1 MLLDLR
7 LAWRS
12 LRRAPTFAATAVLT
26 LALGI
31 GGSTAIF
38 SVVNA
43 VLWRPL
49 PFHEPGQLV
58 RLWESHPEDGRT
70 RVGVA
75 ALNAGDWLARS
86 TVVADIALFD
96 VVSEPIV
103 IGVGASAD
111 GARAPLQARQAIVT
125 PNFFALLGV
134 RPSAGRTFTVA
145 AAPGQIV
152 AREVILSHEFW
163 QRAFDADHAVVG
175 RTVSLEGRA
184 GGVVVGVLPPGLLF
198 PPGIEVWT
206 TFTPR
211 KTERS
216 SRDYGAI
223 GRVRAAKDPRADL
236 QSVAAALAKE
246 FPATNAG
253 WTVEVIP
260 LRDSVV
266 GPHRLGLLTLL
277 AAIAFVML
285 VGCANLSNLLLA
297 RGMARQTEFAIRAAL
312 GASRARIARLLLVET
327 ALVALIG
334 GAAGWVIAGA
344 ALPVLLQLADESIPR
359 LTDARLNASVLT
371 YCAAAAGASAL
382 MAGLVPAIRLS
393 YTDLQTTMRPSSER
407 VTGSGSNARLQ
418 RVIVAGELAACLVL
432 VLGALLFTQTF
443 VRLNDRDL
451 GFDPAHVI
459 SIDARM
465 PLYRSLDPN
474 RWQRLATDTSAAL
487 ERLRATP
494 GVDSASATSDPPLT
508 GNLLTTDLTFPGE
521 TRVGRA
527 LYHRVSPEYFRTLG
541 MTIVQGRDFTNA
553 DASDL
558 ALLPDPRAGKP
569 RPGAVIVNETTA
581 RTYWPSGNALG
592 RFLTTSFDMRVVN
605 RREVVGIVRD
615 IVSEGRR
622 EAPPIEVYIPYLEDP
637 SFAMTLLIRTAL
649 PPDQIVPVLRREIQL
664 AAPDLSV
671 ANIRTMDDVVRQSLA
686 SPRFSAVLVSSF
698 AAAALLLAAIGVYG
712 VCAFGVSTRAREI
725 AIRLALGA
733 TRQDIVRL
741 FLKQAAG
748 PVGLGL
754 AVGALGALALSRL
767 VAALLFGVAPTDVV
781 SFAAAT
787 VLLVTVAL
795 VASYLP
801 VRRALRRSAS
811 DVLR

>member
-1 MLLDLR
+1 VLQDLR

-12 LRRAPTFAATAVLT
+12 LRRAPTFAITAILT
-26 LALGI
+26 LAIGI

-43 VLWRPL
+43 VLWRPM
-49 PFHEPGQLV
+49 PFHEPDNLM
-58 RLWESHPEDGRT
+58 RLWESHTEDGRT

-75 ALNAGDWLARS
+75 ALN
-86 TVVADIALFD
+86 D
-96 VVSEPIV
+96 VFAEPVV
-103 IGVGASAD
+103 IGLDAKGRAD
-111 GARAPLQARQAIVT
+111 RAQVQARQAIVT
-125 PNFFALLGV
+125 PNFFAVLGV
-134 RPSAGRTFTVA
+134 RAAAGRTFT
-145 AAPGQIV
+145 PQSGPE
-152 AREVILSHEFW
+152 REVILSHEFW

-175 RTVSLEGRA
+175 RSVSLEGRA
-184 GGVVVGVLPPGLLF
+184 GGVVAGVLPPGSSF
-198 PPGIEVWT
+198 PPDIEVWT
-206 TFTPR
+206 TVTPGKADR
-211 KTERS
+211 N

-223 GRVRAAKDPRADL
+223 GRVKPARAFGVTVKDVRADL
-236 QSVAAALAKE
+236 QSVAAALAQE

-253 WTVEVIP
+253 WTVEAIP
-260 LRDSVV
+260 LRESVV

-297 RGMARQTEFAIRAAL
+297 RGMARQNEFAVRAAL
-312 GASRARIARLLLVET
+312 GASRARIARLLLTET

-334 GAAGWVIAGA
+334 GAAGWFIAGA
-344 ALPVLLQLADESIPR
+344 ALPVLLQLADKSIPR
-359 LTDARLNASVLT
+359 LADARLNASILA
-371 YCAAAAGASAL
+371 YCAAAAGVSAL
-382 MAGLVPAIRLS
+382 LAGLVPAIRLS
-393 YTDLQTTMRPSSER
+393 CTDLQTTMRPSSER

-418 RVIVAGELAACLVL
+418 RVLVAGQLAACLVL

-465 PLYRSLDPN
+465 PIYRSLDPN
-474 RWQRLATDTSAAL
+474 RWQRLASDTSAAL

-494 GVDSASATSDPPLT
+494 GVDHASATSDPPLS

-527 LYHRVSPEYFRTLG
+527 FYHRVSPGYFRTLG
-541 MTIVQGRDFTNA
+541 MTLVQGRDFTNA

-569 RPGAVIVNETTA
+569 RQGAVIVNETTA
-581 RTYWPSGNALG
+581 RTYWPPGNALG
-592 RFLTTSFDMRVVN
+592 QFLSTSFDMRVVS
-605 RREVVGIVRD
+605 RRAVVGIVRD

-622 EAPPIEVYIPYLEDP
+622 EPPPIEVYIPYLEDP

-649 PPDQIVPVLRREIQL
+649 PTDQIVPVLRREIRL

-671 ANIRTMDDVVRQSLA
+671 ANIRTLDDVVKQSLA
-686 SPRFSAVLVSSF
+686 SPRFGAVVVSSF
-698 AAAALLLAAIGVYG
+698 AAAALLLAAVGVYG
-712 VCAFGVSTRAREI
+712 VCAFGVSTRVREI

-733 TRQDIVRL
+733 TRQDIVFL

-754 AVGALGALALSRL
+754 AAGAAGALALSRL
-767 VAALLFGVAPTDVV
+767 VAALLFGVSATDMV
-781 SFAAAT
+781 SFATAIV
-787 VLLVTVAL
+787 VLVSVAL

-801 VRRALRRSAS
+801 VRRALRVIETSW
-811 DVLR
+811 DVGK